1 MPTIAINIVN
11 YSLFDTDD
19 YYSKY
24 TMADLEHN
32 KILTDKCALHYF
44 ELKKISR
51 HPDKTDKKKLW
62 MQLINSE
69 SEEELEMLQQ
79 TNVPAIQKGVLIIRA
94 MSDDE
99 RTREMARRREIALL
113 EERSALGN
121 ARRSGYAEGRAEGI
135 TEGMAKGR
143 IERDKE
149 IEEKLR
155 KNGMTEEQIRA
166 ILGG

>member
-1 MPTIAINIVN
+1 
-11 YSLFDTDD
+11 
-19 YYSKY
+19 
-24 TMADLEHN
+24 
-32 KILTDKCALHYF
+32 
-44 ELKKISR
+44 
-51 HPDKTDKKKLW
+51 
-62 MQLINSE
+62 
-69 SEEELEMLQQ
+69 MLQQ

-99 RTREMARRREIALL
+99 RTREMARRREIALV

-121 ARRSGYAEGRAEGI
+121 ARRSGYAEGIAKGKAEGITEGMAKGRAEGI

-143 IERDKE
+143 AETISE

-155 KNGMTEEQIRA
+155 QTGMTAEQIRA